1 MALAKHLFWNFIYLS
16 SNFFH
21 GQENF
26 GFGKRN
32 IIMEENVHL
41 GWKQTPCAAYSP
53 TAPLKAWECPKI
65 GYIILW
71 KNTFFDI
78 VHFYFIYRKYTLWK
92 REVHLQLEQ
101 E

>member
-32 IIMEENVHL
+32 NGGECALGMEAGTVCCV
-41 GWKQTPCAAYSP
+41 QPDR
-53 TAPLKAWECPKI
+53 APKGVGVPKNWL
-65 GYIILW
+65 YYFVE
-71 KNTFFDI
+71 KYFF
-78 VHFYFIYRKYTLWK
+78 
-92 REVHLQLEQ
+92 
-101 E
+101 

>member
-32 IIMEENVHL
+32 IIWSIFFLVWIVVTKYHNGGECALGMEAGTVCCV
-41 GWKQTPCAAYSP
+41 QPDR
-53 TAPLKAWECPKI
+53 APKGVGVPKNWL
-65 GYIILW
+65 YYFVE
-71 KNTFFDI
+71 KYFF
-78 VHFYFIYRKYTLWK
+78 
-92 REVHLQLEQ
+92 
-101 E
+101 